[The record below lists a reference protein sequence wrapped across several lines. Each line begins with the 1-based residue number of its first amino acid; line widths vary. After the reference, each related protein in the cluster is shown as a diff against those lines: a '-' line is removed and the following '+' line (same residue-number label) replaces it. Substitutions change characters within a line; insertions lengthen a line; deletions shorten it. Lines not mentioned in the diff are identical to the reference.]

1 MSKGLLCETIPNTYL
16 PDFAFYM
23 SFTFLLFIEKD
34 IVISFTSLGRKKER
48 IKVFA
53 RIISEFSSSLTYTH
67 THIRTHTHTHTNT
80 HTLLMGSALN

>member
-1 MSKGLLCETIPNTYL
+1 
-16 PDFAFYM
+16 M
-23 SFTFLLFIEKD
+23 SFTFLLFFIEKD

-67 THIRTHTHTHTNT
+67 THTHIHTYTHIHTQTHTHTFDGFSSKLTQFAT
-80 HTLLMGSALN
+80 VKRFLSFSL